1 MIDLASGA
9 DVGIP
14 GIVIRTVVG
23 FLDRYAPAHAG

>member
-9 DVGIP
+9 DADIP
-14 GIVIRTVVG
+14 GIVVRSVVG